1 MAVSSEL
8 LEILRCPKC
17 VHEGREGL
25 LELSPAGDAL
35 TCAACRLRYTI
46 EDDIPNMLIDEATSY

>member
-1 MAVSSEL
+1 MALSPEL

-25 LELSPAGDAL
+25 LELSPTGGDL
-35 TCAACRLRYTI
+35 SCAACRLRYAI
-46 EDDIPNMLIDEATSY
+46 EDDIPNMLIDEATPF

>member
-1 MAVSSEL
+1 MAVSGEL

-25 LELSPAGDAL
+25 LEMSPAGDVL
-35 TCAACRLRYTI
+35 SCAACRLRYRV
-46 EDDIPNMLIDEATSY
+46 EDDIPNMLIDEATPY